1 MRSSLH
7 LAAAAA
13 FLSTGLVAQGASTS
27 TCFISQF
34 GTNLNLADDQ
44 VAQNNALGFA
54 FPGPAGPVT
63 SIDISSNGFVWLA
76 SSLDAGCCDGDVAVF
91 LTGLPRIAPM
101 WMDLNP
107 SQAGQVWFNTIPAA
121 GSQLAGAVVT
131 WDGVP
136 EFGDIVPMTIQLQLY
151 ADGSFSFFYHSSTYD
166 NFHNVLTGVT
176 QGNGAVANPIDF
188 QTTTVGT
195 PHLSG
200 TNPTVHELQNF
211 AFDISDRMF
220 VFIPNGTGGYIVI
233 DRPTCPLAN
242 TTTFGL
248 GCPKP
253 GSAYEFFRMPN
264 LIDLSN
270 TAVDFL
276 PVTGGGF
283 VGIPGAGFFTGYS
296 GTLVFQ
302 DDQVQGPFALPFTF
316 NYPGGS
322 TNAISISSNGF
333 IWLQPGN
340 PNSRCCMGDPAWFLS
355 DPASI
360 AALWMDL
367 FPPGGGSMS
376 FDVAPGNQE
385 VHITWANVPEYYT
398 NPPQTAQI
406 TLRSNGSFRLAWGT
420 VANTQHDVLV
430 GFTMGN
436 TTFDPGSSDFSVGP
450 VHIGAGGIP
459 TSLRAQA
466 GSRPAIGTTF
476 TMEIDPTLGSL
487 IGIMVLGTAGFS
499 PGIDLSVIGMNACE
513 LYASLDVLVT
523 VPMVGPPTPFPFVI
537 PNSQAFVGTNIY
549 AQAATLVPA
558 LNPLGMSSSNG
569 LRMQLGF

>member
-1 MRSSLH
+1 MRSSLQ
-7 LAAAAA
+7 LAAIAAL
-13 FLSTGLVAQGASTS
+13 FSTGLVAQGAMTS
-27 TCFISQF
+27 NCFISQF
-34 GTNLNLADDQ
+34 GTALNLGDDQ
-44 VAQNNALGFA
+44 VAQGNALGFT

-76 SSLDAGCCDGDVAVF
+76 SSTDSGCCNGNLSLF

-107 SQAGQVWFNTIPAA
+107 GQAGQVWFNTIPAA

-136 EFGDIVPMTIQLQLY
+136 EYATVVPMTFQLQMY

-166 NFHNVLTGVT
+166 SLHDVLTGVT
-176 QGNGAVANPIDF
+176 QGIAAVANPIDF
-188 QTTTVGT
+188 ATTTVGT

-200 TNPTVHELQNF
+200 TNPTVQEEQNS
-211 AFDISDRMF
+211 AFDIADRMF
-220 VFIPNGTGGYIVI
+220 VFLSNGTGGYIVL
-233 DRPTCPLAN
+233 DRPTCPLAES
-242 TTTFGL
+242 TTFGV

-253 GSAYEFFRMPN
+253 ATGYEFFSFPN

-270 TAVDFL
+270 TAVDFF
-276 PVTGGGF
+276 PTAAGGF
-283 VGIPGAGFFTGYS
+283 VGVPTTGFFTGYT
-296 GTLVFQ
+296 GTLTFF

-316 NYPGGS
+316 SYPGGS
-322 TNAISISSNGF
+322 TNAIGISSNGF

-340 PNSRCCMGDPAWFLS
+340 SDSRCCEGDPTWFIS

-367 FPPGGGSMS
+367 YPPGGGTIS

-385 VHITWANVPEYYT
+385 VHITWANVPEYYG

-406 TLRSNGSFRLAWGT
+406 TLRSNGSFRLAYGT
-420 VANTQHDVLV
+420 VANTQHSVLV
-430 GFTMGN
+430 GFTQGN
-436 TTFDPGSSDFSVGP
+436 STIDPGSSDFSVGP
-450 VHIGAGGIP
+450 VIIGAGGIP
-459 TSLRAQA
+459 TILRAQA
-466 GSRPAIGTTF
+466 GSRPGIGSTF
-476 TMEIDPTLGSL
+476 TMEFDPTPGSL

-499 PGIDLSVIGMNACE
+499 PGIDLSVIGMAGCE

-523 VPMVGPPTPFPFVI
+523 VPLVGPPTPFSFVI
-537 PNSQAFVGTNIY
+537 PNNQALAGLNLY

-569 LRMQLGF
+569 LRMLIGF